1 MNHNDFRRTS
11 FYLFSQVGTNF
22 VTDLY
27 TLINTYQSLKFI
39 TDVLCVIKYNMQLCI
54 TKYSILDLRVGMNHS
69 LSGVR
74 KYFSWYIKKGMYIS
88 NVNSSR

>member
-39 TDVLCVIKYNMQLCI
+39 TDVLCVIKYNMQLC
-54 TKYSILDLRVGMNHS
+54 KHSILDLHDGMNHS
-69 LSGVR
+69 SSVR
-74 KYFSWYIKKGMYIS
+74 KYFSWYVKKGMYIS